1 MQEPERKAIPF
12 GSAYGQKPGWDE
24 IPRPVKELK
33 GALRGIFGDLL
44 KQTLDREQAVI
55 ANDRQFEIVK
65 RQTMDAS
72 GAAERAAM
80 AIVSRLLLQGEGIG
94 APDDHDRTR

>member
-1 MQEPERKAIPF
+1 MQEMEKRPVPF
-12 GSAYGQKPGWDE
+12 GSAFGQKPGWDE

-80 AIVSRLLLQGEGIG
+80 AIVSRLLLQGDGNG
-94 APDDHDRTR
+94 TADAHDRTG